1 MFLLQAEG
9 TVPGKGEVLMR
20 VSRGGST
27 GGSTAEKEPH
37 NELGSESVE

>member
-9 TVPGKGEVLMR
+9 TGKGEVLMR

>member
-9 TVPGKGEVLMR
+9 TGKGEVLMR
-20 VSRGGST
+20 VSR

>member
-27 GGSTAEKEPH
+27 AEKEPH